1 MAVVLTADANPGVA
15 SWSTS
20 LSEVA
25 PVAVVADPGTGAGA
39 AIPVAL
45 SETISL
51 SLNANPPV
59 VATNTIAAPTF
70 AGQELL
76 LAVGAFI
83 LGNSRTIGPFPAAF
97 NNALNTNITFNN
109 ANQYAMFKAFRVGA
123 GLRWVLITNE
133 GATLS

>member
-25 PVAVVADPGTGAGA
+25 PVAVVADPGNGQP
-39 AIPVAL
+39 IPVVS

-51 SLNANPPV
+51 GLSA
-59 VATNTIAAPTF
+59 AGQTNTVASPTL

-76 LAVGAFI
+76 LAVGTFI
-83 LGNSRTIGPFPAAF
+83 AGATRLITFASGFNAAGNTV
-97 NNALNTNITFNN
+97 ITFN
-109 ANQYAMFKAFRVGA
+109 ATNQYAMFKAFRVGP
-123 GLRWVLITNE
+123 GLRWVLIMND
-133 GATLS
+133 GAGLS